1 MQERGRRTRHQFQT
15 ALIRKSGH
23 PTGCPLLLVLPERY
37 TSLPVFPCA
46 AIEAPHKFFAPHQG
60 FRPTFPERSGES
72 LDFIV
77 RTVRK
82 AGISEKVFFSRVL
95 AAAAQMRKAAAPGGS
110 RDCRFKILCFFANF
124 SKFRV
129 FLHNENE

>member
-1 MQERGRRTRHQFQT
+1 
-15 ALIRKSGH
+15 
-23 PTGCPLLLVLPERY
+23 LVLPERY

-46 AIEAPHKFFAPHQG
+46 AIEAPHNFFVPHKG

-72 LDFIV
+72 FDFIV

-82 AGISEKVFFSRVL
+82 AGISEKVFFTRVL
-95 AAAAQMRKAAAPGGS
+95 AAAVQMRKAAAPGGN
-110 RDCRFKILCFFANF
+110 RDCRFKILCFSANF

>member
-46 AIEAPHKFFAPHQG
+46 AIEAPHQG

-82 AGISEKVFFSRVL
+82 AGISEKVFFPRVI
-95 AAAAQMRKAAAPGGS
+95 AAAVQMRKAAAPGGS

>member
-1 MQERGRRTRHQFQT
+1 
-15 ALIRKSGH
+15 
-23 PTGCPLLLVLPERY
+23 LVLPERY
-37 TSLPVFPCA
+37 TSLPVFLCA

-82 AGISEKVFFSRVL
+82 AGISEKVFFS
-95 AAAAQMRKAAAPGGS
+95 ASHCGCG
-110 RDCRFKILCFFANF
+110 ANA
-124 SKFRV
+124 
-129 FLHNENE
+129 